1 MSNYEMHIMN
11 VLIRGRVPFERE
23 KTFEDLRK
31 GKYRYDFYLP
41 QYKGRRVLIEVDGE
55 QHFKQIKHFQKN
67 RTDFKRTQEHDRRK
81 NSYALSH
88 DILLVRIPFWEI
100 LTIYDVEDLF
110 QDRFIV
116 KNKYHN
122 DNIKAPSIK

>member
-1 MSNYEMHIMN
+1 MSNYEMYIMN

-67 RTDFKRTQEHDRRK
+67 RTDFKKAQEHDRRK

-100 LTIYDVEDLF
+100 STIYNVEDLF
-110 QDRFIV
+110 QDKFIV

>member
-55 QHFKQIKHFQKN
+55 QHFKQIKYFQKN